1 MLNTLPDL
9 PVNRQAWNVK
19 TRRPWKRADISDAQV
34 ICAANDAQRP
44 GVELEPFQL
53 LMVIVGCPFKVAV
66 SAMLRAHR
74 RGLIAGGIAK
84 DSCRITPAGVAHVE
98 TRAMLGLI

>member
-1 MLNTLPDL
+1 MLLQMPDL
-9 PVNRQAWNVK
+9 PVNRQAWNRA
-19 TRRPWKRADISDAQV
+19 TRRPWKRSDISDAQV

-53 LMVIVGCPFKVAV
+53 LMLIVGCPFKVAV

-74 RGLIAGGIAK
+74 RGLITGGVAK
-84 DSCRITPAGVAHVE
+84 ATCRITPAGSAHVE